1 MYIVSI
7 ITSRGSNHFPLDS
20 HYDILTTTLKKGRG
34 VVNKGESC
42 FILMLRYLIM
52 INLPRSFPGE
62 TQWYRAGINGIAD
75 GDESVVE
82 ATNGNEK
89 QPGCIERKSAR
100 TK

>member
-1 MYIVSI
+1 
-7 ITSRGSNHFPLDS
+7 
-20 HYDILTTTLKKGRG
+20 
-34 VVNKGESC
+34 
-42 FILMLRYLIM
+42 M

-75 GDESVVE
+75 GNEAVVE
-82 ATNGNEK
+82 ATIGIEK